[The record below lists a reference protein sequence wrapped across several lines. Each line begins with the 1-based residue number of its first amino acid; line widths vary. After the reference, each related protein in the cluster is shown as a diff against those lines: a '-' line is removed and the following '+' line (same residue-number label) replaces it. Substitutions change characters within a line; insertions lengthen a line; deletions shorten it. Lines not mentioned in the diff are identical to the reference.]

1 MNHSRFLLMLL
12 ITTPL
17 ALGQAAYN
25 TQTASPANQPEA
37 LVRSL
42 YTQVVIRHPLG
53 VPEGE
58 NMKIFAPYLSNSL
71 RHGMDLAIACIDDWH
86 RQNPEPHLKPELG
99 WLELGPFSGDN
110 ERALPQSF
118 LIERTQSE
126 KNGSSRVYVRLTR
139 SAAHEKPF
147 SWRVAAVVIRENG
160 HFVMDDVIY
169 LKNEELGVED
179 RLSKDLSAGCDG
191 PRWVGF
197 GNQQLLGRLPIGVI
211 VAPGTEAVRW

>member
-1 MNHSRFLLMLL
+1 MNHSQFLLLFL
-12 ITTPL
+12 IMTPL
-17 ALGQAAYN
+17 TFGQAAN
-25 TQTASPANQPEA
+25 STQTASLATQPEA

-42 YTQVVIRHPLG
+42 YTQAVIRHPLG

-58 NMKIFAPYLSNSL
+58 NMKIFAPYLSKRL
-71 RHGMDLAIACIDDWH
+71 LQRMDLAIACVDDWH
-86 RQNPEPHLKPELG
+86 RQNPEPHLKSELG

-126 KNGSSRVYVRLTR
+126 KGGSSRVYVRLT
-139 SAAHEKPF
+139 STATSEKPF
-147 SWRVAAVVIRENG
+147 SWRVAVVVVRENG
-160 HFVMDDVIY
+160 HFVLDDVIY
-169 LKNEELGVED
+169 LKDEELGVED

-197 GNQQLLGRLPIGVI
+197 SKQQSNLKHKK
-211 VAPGTEAVRW
+211 